1 MDTAMSADNREKIE
15 RIASQQQS
23 ISHHDEI
30 ADKLMSQI
38 EEITLTMEGTTGCQK
53 NVRNTIK
60 DGLDEM
66 KEAV

>member
-1 MDTAMSADNREKIE
+1 MDTVMSADNREKIE

-30 ADKLMSQI
+30 ANKLISQI
-38 EEITLTMEGTTGCQK
+38 EELTLTMKGTMGRQK
-53 NVRNTIK
+53 NVSNTIK